1 MCVSH
6 LVAKKIGGGGGERVK
21 GQKLQIPRKEG
32 IFVFLFFYAAS
43 RGELKNMMI
52 HSNLMNSGI

>member
-1 MCVSH
+1 
-6 LVAKKIGGGGGERVK
+6 LVAKKIGGGGGERV
-21 GQKLQIPRKEG
+21 KLQIPRKEG